1 MHNPKPTEEETI
13 MHANLRPGLTDA
25 NLSEIALRFR
35 ILGEPLRLRL
45 LYRLFGGECS
55 VTDLA
60 NQLGTTQPNVSKH
73 LKVLLQAKL
82 VQRRQQ
88 KNTAF
93 YSVIDRSVFDLCA
106 SVVPGLAS

>member
-1 MHNPKPTEEETI
+1 
-13 MHANLRPGLTDA
+13 MHANLKPELTDLQIA
-25 NLSEIALRFR
+25 EISLRFR

-45 LYRLFGGECS
+45 LYRLFSGECS

-106 SVVPGLAS
+106 TVCANLPI

>member
-1 MHNPKPTEEETI
+1 
-13 MHANLRPGLTDA
+13 MHANLKPDLTDLQIA
-25 NLSEIALRFR
+25 EIASRFR

-45 LYRLFGGECS
+45 LYRLFSGECS

-106 SVVPGLAS
+106 TVCATLPI